1 MEEYFEDD
9 SQLQVQKIDMVELD
23 YIYIKVDDEDE
34 GIGIDEGVV
43 DMSEK
48 MGVVDD
54 NLVIIEEGNF
64 NFYLR
69 KYSV

>member
-1 MEEYFEDD
+1 MEERFEDD

>member
-1 MEEYFEDD
+1 MEECFEDD

-64 NFYLR
+64 NFYL
-69 KYSV
+69 

>member
-1 MEEYFEDD
+1 MEECFEDD

>member
-1 MEEYFEDD
+1 MEECFEDD
-9 SQLQVQKIDMVELD
+9 IQLQVQKIDMVELD

-34 GIGIDEGVV
+34 GIGINEGVV